1 MKTSD
6 MTFAEWLRALDR
18 RGSSEDPIYFA
29 GRETT
34 PTELAQKFNSLDR
47 IAGLRIQ
54 YFGGE
59 PLHLIEGTAGGMLR
73 ERARSVSIC
82 A

>member
-1 MKTSD
+1 MKTSE

-18 RGSSEDPIYFA
+18 RGSTEDPIYCD

-34 PTELAQKFNSLDR
+34 PTELAHRFDSLER
-47 IAGLRIQ
+47 IAGVRIQ
-54 YFGGE
+54 YFGGT
-59 PLHLIEGTAGGMLR
+59 PLHLIAGTAGGMLR
-73 ERARSVSIC
+73 ERARTVRIC